1 MNNEINITQDIT
13 IHNRKELT
21 LTAVKKINSLNEL
34 VFDLDTA
41 YGRILIN
48 GKNLEMVNL
57 DIDKGLLMLN
67 GVIDKIEFL
76 EKTKQKKEA
85 SFIAKI
91 FK

>member
-48 GKNLEMVNL
+48 GKNLEMVNYKIKERILMKTL
-57 DIDKGLLMLN
+57 D
-67 GVIDKIEFL
+67 
-76 EKTKQKKEA
+76 
-85 SFIAKI
+85 FI
-91 FK
+91 FF